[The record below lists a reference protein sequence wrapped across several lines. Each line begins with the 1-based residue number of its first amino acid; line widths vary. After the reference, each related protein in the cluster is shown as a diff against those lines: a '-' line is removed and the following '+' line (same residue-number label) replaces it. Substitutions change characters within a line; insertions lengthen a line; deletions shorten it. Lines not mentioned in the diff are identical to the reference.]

1 MQTGKGK
8 DELAE
13 ALRDLRN
20 ADQFKVVIKFL
31 REIRENKISAL
42 EANLDSSERA
52 DAKLIGA
59 IVEDDYLY
67 KLFKGE
73 DDSKEP

>member
-8 DELAE
+8 DKLAE

-20 ADQFKVVIKFL
+20 TDQFKVIIGFL
-31 REIRENKISAL
+31 REIRENKITAL
-42 EANLDSSERA
+42 EANLDSTERA

-73 DDSKEP
+73 ENGEES

>member
-20 ADQFKVVIKFL
+20 ADQFKVVIRFL
-31 REIRENKISAL
+31 LEIRQNKISAL

-73 DDSKEP
+73 DNGKES

>member
-1 MQTGKGK
+1 VIC
-8 DELAE
+8 A
-13 ALRDLRN
+13 N
-20 ADQFKVVIKFL
+20 ADQFKVVIRFL

-73 DDSKEP
+73 DDGKEP

>member
-8 DELAE
+8 DKLAE

-20 ADQFKVVIKFL
+20 TDQFKVIIGFL
-31 REIRENKISAL
+31 RDTRENKIAAL
-42 EANLDSSERA
+42 EANLDSTERA

-73 DDSKEP
+73 DDGKES

>member
-20 ADQFKVVIKFL
+20 ADQFKVVIRFL

-67 KLFKGE
+67 KLFRGE
-73 DDSKEP
+73 DDGKEP

>member
-67 KLFKGE
+67 KLFRGE
-73 DDSKEP
+73 DDGKEP

>member
-31 REIRENKISAL
+31 QEIREYKISAL
-42 EANLDSSERA
+42 EANLDGSERA

-73 DDSKEP
+73 DNGKES

>member
-31 REIRENKISAL
+31 QEIREYKISAL

-73 DDSKEP
+73 DNGKES

>member
-8 DELAE
+8 DKLAE

-20 ADQFKVVIKFL
+20 TDQFKVVIGFL
-31 REIRENKISAL
+31 RDIRENKIAAL
-42 EANLDSSERA
+42 EANLDSTERA

-73 DDSKEP
+73 DDGKES

>member
-8 DELAE
+8 DNLAE

-20 ADQFKVVIKFL
+20 TDQFKVIIGFL
-31 REIRENKISAL
+31 RDIRENKIAAL
-42 EANLDSSERA
+42 EANLDSTERA

-73 DDSKEP
+73 DDGKES